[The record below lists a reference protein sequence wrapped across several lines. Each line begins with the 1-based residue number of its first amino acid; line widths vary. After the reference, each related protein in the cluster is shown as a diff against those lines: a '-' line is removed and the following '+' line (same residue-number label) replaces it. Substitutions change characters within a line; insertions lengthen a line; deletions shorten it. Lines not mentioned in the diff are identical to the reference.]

1 MKYPN
6 AYRGVKKIFSS
17 DVFAMITIVCL
28 LLALIPPLG
37 LPLMIVAG
45 CLSIVSY
52 VLLVV
57 GICQAAKDEPTFL
70 QARTAVIVALVCS
83 LLRLFIDEGNLLYS
97 IISLIESIASLC
109 CSVFVIRGIIELA
122 RSLKNLRMS
131 ERGRKL
137 IRLILILTI
146 CAFVLRLIASILT
159 VSQTALVL
167 AFILLLAY
175 SAFSLAVSIKKLSY
189 LNEATTMLCSG
200 TSESGVPD

>member
-28 LLALIPPLG
+28 LLALIPPLS

-70 QARTAVIVALVCS
+70 QARTAVIVALICS

-109 CSVFVIRGIIELA
+109 CSVSVIQGIIELA

>member
-6 AYRGVKKIFSS
+6 AYRGVKKFFSS
-17 DVFAMITIVCL
+17 DVFALITIVCL

-70 QARTAVIVALVCS
+70 QARTAVIIALVCS

-146 CAFVLRLIASILT
+146 CAFVLRLIVSILT

-175 SAFSLAVSIKKLSY
+175 SAFSIAVSIKKLSY

-200 TSESGVPD
+200 TSEPGVPG

>member
-17 DVFAMITIVCL
+17 DVFALITIVCL

>member
-70 QARTAVIVALVCS
+70 QARTAVIVALICS

-175 SAFSLAVSIKKLSY
+175 SAFSIAVSIKKLSY